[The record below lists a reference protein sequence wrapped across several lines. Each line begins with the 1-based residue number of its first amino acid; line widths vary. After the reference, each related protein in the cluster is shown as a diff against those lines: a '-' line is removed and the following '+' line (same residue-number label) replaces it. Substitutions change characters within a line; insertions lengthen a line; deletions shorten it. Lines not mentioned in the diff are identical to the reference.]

1 MSIENPEISK
11 EYKNINVNLFNVSEL
26 ERQGIV
32 VMEPKDVKINVKV
45 IGKKNLKWI
54 EIDLQLVILVQKL
67 I

>member
-45 IGKKNLKWI
+45 IGKKI
-54 EIDLQLVILVQKL
+54 
-67 I
+67 